1 MSKTDKPKKAERLAR
16 AIASDLSIYYQQKI
30 QEGIENDNLF
40 DVLEDE
46 LNEGRDLFRSRVA
59 EELIEGSNIF
69 EKAIIDII
77 VAPRSNIHSKIF

>member
-30 QEGIENDNLF
+30 QEGLENDNLF
-40 DVLEDE
+40 EVLEEE
-46 LNEGRDLFRSRVA
+46 LKEGRDLFRARVA
-59 EELIEGSNIF
+59 DELIDTTNIF

-77 VAPRSNIHSKIF
+77 VAPRSNIHTRIF